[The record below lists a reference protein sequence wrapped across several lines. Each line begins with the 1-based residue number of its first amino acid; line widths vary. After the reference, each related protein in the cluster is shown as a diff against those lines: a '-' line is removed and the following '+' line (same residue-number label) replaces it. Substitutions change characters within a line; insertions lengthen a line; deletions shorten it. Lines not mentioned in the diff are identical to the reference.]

1 LRRRA
6 GLSLHE
12 RNDFMPLW
20 PELAGKTVVVT
31 GGSRGLGAG
40 VARALAESG
49 ARVVLVGR
57 DADALT
63 AAAAQTGGGAIAI
76 PADVASPAEAER
88 GVAEAAARCGPLF
101 GLVNNAAHFAVTPL
115 LEATPDDA
123 RRTFDTNALGPLFL
137 AQAFA
142 RALFAEGGEG
152 AIVNVSSIAGAHPA
166 FGLGLYSASK
176 AALEA
181 LTKVMAQEWTPRG
194 LRVNAVAPGHI
205 ETPGVSA
212 DFAAG
217 RLDRAAMTAAIPAR
231 RIATPE
237 DIAEAVLFLLSPR
250 ARHITGTTLTV
261 DGGEGM

>member
-1 LRRRA
+1 
-6 GLSLHE
+6 
-12 RNDFMPLW
+12 MPLW
-20 PELAGKTVVVT
+20 PELGGKTIVVT
-31 GGSRGLGAG
+31 GASRGLGAG

-57 DADALT
+57 DAAALN
-63 AAAAQTGGGAIAI
+63 AAAAEIGGGAIAL
-76 PADVASPAEAER
+76 PGDVAAPSDAAR
-88 GVAEAAARCGPLF
+88 VVAEAAARCGPLY

-115 LEATPDDA
+115 LEATAEEA
-123 RRTFDTNALGPLFL
+123 RRTFDTNTAGPLFF

-142 RALFAEGGEG
+142 RHRFAEGGEG

-205 ETPGVSA
+205 ETPGVTA

-237 DIAEAVLFLLSPR
+237 DVAEAVLFLLSPR